1 MQKSALGS
9 IRCRFT
15 VRGLADAGSSIILKN
30 IMRRSERAEALGTVS
45 LEWQREII
53 LKFLVQRLA
62 GVVDTGILTNIYS
75 WLQAGYQGGPGFMDP
90 R

>member
-1 MQKSALGS
+1 MEKHWLRIFCS
-9 IRCRFT
+9 
-15 VRGLADAGSSIILKN
+15 GLADAGSSIILKN

-45 LEWQREII
+45 LEWQTEIL

-75 WLQAGYQGGPGFMDP
+75 WLQAGYQGWSGFMDP